1 MNGNCLSFYLVPCSV
16 VIGSNCD
23 MIDFVGTPPFLRVAE
38 WVAMEIMHFH
48 ATHNMFIFRTIFRMK
63 EVPINNLSTTRN
75 CHGCM
80 VGLISCQGK
89 AD

>member
-1 MNGNCLSFYLVPCSV
+1 
-16 VIGSNCD
+16 

-38 WVAMEIMHFH
+38 WVAVEIMHFH
-48 ATHNMFIFRTIFRMK
+48 KTYNKFIFRKKFRMK
-63 EVPINNLSTTRN
+63 GVQINNLSTTRN

-80 VGLISCQGK
+80 VGLISCRGK